1 MNSSYEK
8 GRECYGV
15 SETELNTRVKI
26 NHLLFLTSTIIL
38 SFIAQDFEQ
47 DKKHDL
53 FLTCEDYIP
62 FSKNIQPKKITLHD
76 SCCLETIDE
85 RLNNNDQNRRS
96 EVFSRSEVIGRNTT
110 WPLCTGA
117 KIYLRM
123 DYL

>member
-47 DKKHDL
+47 D
-53 FLTCEDYIP
+53 
-62 FSKNIQPKKITLHD
+62 
-76 SCCLETIDE
+76 
-85 RLNNNDQNRRS
+85 
-96 EVFSRSEVIGRNTT
+96 
-110 WPLCTGA
+110 
-117 KIYLRM
+117 
-123 DYL
+123 